1 MKASSRRR
9 DFGRRHLLTA
19 GGAALAAP
27 SSARSQQSL
36 RLVGVLMLGTPDD
49 EVPKAR
55 LRAFRQALDVLGW
68 TQDRTVR
75 LEVRWASNQAAD
87 VERHA
92 AELVALK
99 PDVILANGTPS
110 VVALKK
116 ATESIPPPSI
126 PIVCALVQDPVGLG
140 LVASLARPGGNI
152 TGFTYVNPE
161 LIGKW
166 RGLLLDVAPATGRI
180 GMLFNPSINA
190 QYYSFLRELAPL
202 AERPIDIAPKP
213 VNTIE
218 ELRAAMAELA
228 SKGNGAAILPADP
241 FTFSQ
246 SREAAALALQHRL
259 PAISIYRPFA
269 AEGGLMAYGPDSTEI
284 FRRSASYVDRI
295 LKGTPPAELP
305 VQQPDK
311 FEFAINLRTAKALGL
326 TVPPSLLALA
336 DDVIE

>member
-1 MKASSRRR
+1 MRRR
-9 DFGRRHLLTA
+9 VLLTVT
-19 GGAALAAP
+19 ALATLSP
-27 SSARSQQSL
+27 VHARSQQSA
-36 RLVGVLMLGTPDD
+36 RLVGVLMLGKPDD

-55 LRAFRQALDVLGW
+55 LKAFRQALDVLGW

-116 ATESIPPPSI
+116 VTTSIPV
-126 PIVCALVQDPVGLG
+126 VCALVQDPVGLG

-152 TGFTYVNPE
+152 TGFTFVSPE

-166 RGLLLDVAPATGRI
+166 RGLLLDVAPSTGRI

-202 AERPIDIAPKP
+202 GDRPIDIVPTP
-213 VNTIE
+213 VNTVE
-218 ELRAAMAELA
+218 ELRTAMADLGRL
-228 SKGNGAAILPADP
+228 GNGSAILPADP

-246 SREAAALALQHRL
+246 SKEAALLTLRHRL

-269 AEGGLMAYGPDSTEI
+269 SDGGLMSYGPDSTEI

-295 LKGTPPAELP
+295 LKGTSPADLP

-311 FEFAINLRTAKALGL
+311 FEFAINLRTAKTLGL
-326 TVPPSLLALA
+326 TVAPSLLALA

>member
-1 MKASSRRR
+1 MKRRN
-9 DFGRRHLLTA
+9 LLAAT
-19 GGAALAAP
+19 ALATLWPAG
-27 SSARSQQSL
+27 ARSQQTPAK
-36 RLVGVLMLGTPDD
+36 LVGVLMLGTPDD

-55 LRAFRQALDVLGW
+55 LKAFRQALDVLGW

-116 ATESIPPPSI
+116 VTTSIPV
-126 PIVCALVQDPVGLG
+126 VCALVQDPVGLG

-152 TGFTYVNPE
+152 TGFTFVSPE

-166 RGLLLDVAPATGRI
+166 RGLLLDVAPSTGRI

-202 AERPIDIAPKP
+202 GDRPIDIVPTP
-213 VNTIE
+213 VNTVE
-218 ELRAAMAELA
+218 ELRTAMADLGRL
-228 SKGNGAAILPADP
+228 GNGSAILPADP

-246 SREAAALALQHRL
+246 SKEAALLTLRHRL

-269 AEGGLMAYGPDSTEI
+269 SDGGLMSYGPDSTEI

-295 LKGTPPAELP
+295 LKGTSPADLP

-311 FEFAINLRTAKALGL
+311 FEFAINLRTAKTLGL
-326 TVPPSLLALA
+326 TVAPSLLALA

>member
-1 MKASSRRR
+1 MRRR
-9 DFGRRHLLTA
+9 ALLATT
-19 GGAALAAP
+19 ALATLSPAGVR
-27 SSARSQQSL
+27 AQQTPAKL
-36 RLVGVLMLGTPDD
+36 IGVLMLGTPDD

-55 LRAFRQALDVLGW
+55 LKAFRQALDVLGW
-68 TQDRTVR
+68 IQDKTVR
-75 LEVRWASNQAAD
+75 LDVRWASNQAAG

-92 AELVALK
+92 ADLVALK

-116 ATESIPPPSI
+116 SGTSI

-166 RGLLLDVAPATGRI
+166 RGLLLDVAPATRRM
-180 GMLFNPSINA
+180 GMLFNPSISA
-190 QYYSFLRELAPL
+190 QYFNFLRELAPIP
-202 AERPIDIAPKP
+202 ERPIEIAPTP
-213 VNTIE
+213 VNAVE
-218 ELRAAMAELA
+218 ELRAAIAGLA
-228 SKGNGAAILPADP
+228 STGTGAAILPADP

-246 SREAAALALQHRL
+246 SRETAALALQHRL

-269 AEGGLMAYGPDSTEI
+269 ADGGLMSYGPDSTEI

-311 FEFAINLRTAKALGL
+311 FEFAINLRSAKALGL
-326 TVPPSLLALA
+326 TVAPSLLALA
-336 DDVIE
+336 DDVFE

>member
-1 MKASSRRR
+1 MKRRV
-9 DFGRRHLLTA
+9 LLAATTA
-19 GGAALAAP
+19 AALSP
-27 SSARSQQSL
+27 VHARSQQSV

-55 LRAFRQALDVLGW
+55 LKAFRQALDVLGW

-75 LEVRWASNQAAD
+75 LDVRWASNQAAD

-116 ATESIPPPSI
+116 VSTSIPV
-126 PIVCALVQDPVGLG
+126 VCALVQDPVGLG

-152 TGFTYVNPE
+152 TGFTFVSPE

-166 RGLLLDVAPATGRI
+166 RGLLLDVAPSTGRI

-202 AERPIDIAPKP
+202 GDRPIDIGPMP
-213 VNTIE
+213 VNTVE
-218 ELRAAMAELA
+218 ELRTAMADLGRL
-228 SKGNGAAILPADP
+228 GNGAAILPADP

-246 SREAAALALQHRL
+246 SKEAALLTLRHRL

-269 AEGGLMAYGPDSTEI
+269 ADGGLMSYGPDSTEI

-295 LKGTPPAELP
+295 LKGTPPADLP

-311 FEFAINLRTAKALGL
+311 FEFAINLRTAKTLGL
-326 TVPPSLLALA
+326 TVAPSLLALA

>member
-1 MKASSRRR
+1 MKRRN
-9 DFGRRHLLTA
+9 LLAAT
-19 GGAALAAP
+19 ALATLWPAG
-27 SSARSQQSL
+27 ARSQQTTA

-55 LRAFRQALDVLGW
+55 LKAFRQALDVLGW

-116 ATESIPPPSI
+116 VTTSIPV
-126 PIVCALVQDPVGLG
+126 VCALVQDPVGLG
-140 LVASLARPGGNI
+140 LVSSLARPGGNI
-152 TGFTYVNPE
+152 TGFTFVSPE

-166 RGLLLDVAPATGRI
+166 RGLLLDVAPSTGRI

-202 AERPIDIAPKP
+202 GDRPIDIVPTP
-213 VNTIE
+213 VNTVE
-218 ELRAAMAELA
+218 ELRTAMADLGRL
-228 SKGNGAAILPADP
+228 GNGSAILPADP

-246 SREAAALALQHRL
+246 SKEAALLTLRHRL

-269 AEGGLMAYGPDSTEI
+269 SDGGLMSYGPDSTEI

-295 LKGTPPAELP
+295 LKGTSPADLP

-311 FEFAINLRTAKALGL
+311 FEFAINLRTAKTLGL
-326 TVPPSLLALA
+326 TVAPSLLALA